1 MTSGYPEAPLDT
13 GPAQD
18 DHISEESGQNVDTD
32 AQLEAGPEHPIPMQP
47 EPLSETE
54 ITQDA
59 LHPATVAETGNEEQE
74 KSGDPHVKRD
84 AMPLRLKNPLKPGS
98 KDLGEQ
104 DQRYFPRPR
113 LRSSLS
119 SAYAC
124 HKSFRYVSHVV
135 IDS

>member
-84 AMPLRLKNPLKPGS
+84 GDALEVEESFEARLER
-98 KDLGEQ
+98 LGRARPEI
-104 DQRYFPRPR
+104 FP
-113 LRSSLS
+113 
-119 SAYAC
+119 SATAEILFVFC
-124 HKSFRYVSHVV
+124 ICMSQV
-135 IDS
+135 ISVR